1 MAQTPPELLAHR
13 EWLGQ
18 IEPVGLVV
26 SPNVLVRQG
35 VFVDRQRS
43 IDVQTKLAVLAGDG
57 EQARVADAVA
67 FFRDI
72 LDWPESSLAGSS
84 SGAPIPDA
92 LVAALPEY
100 EDHIRPTYALAD
112 PDKPHEWQIL
122 IQVTPAQDFD
132 AKPAEGDA
140 HGWRASAHARL
151 ERLLRETNVAI
162 GILFDGTSLRLV
174 YAPKHESSGH
184 LTFKFKDLLE
194 TQGRPMAGALGKL
207 LGAESVTDIG
217 APTQRLSLLLR
228 ESRKSQN
235 DVSTALAGQVLEALW
250 ELVRGFQHA
259 NEASKGQLLEH
270 AMREAPNEVYGGLL
284 TTLMRL
290 VFVLYAEDRG
300 LMPAGDVYQR
310 HYSVAGLFE
319 RLREDAAR
327 YPDKMDARSE

>member
-100 EDHIRPTYALAD
+100 EDHIRPTYALPD
-112 PDKPHEWQIL
+112 PDRPAQWMLL
-122 IQVTPAQDFD
+122 IQETSAADLD
-132 AKPAEGDA
+132 AKPSEA
-140 HGWRASAHARL
+140 HASGWRASPQARL
-151 ERLLRETNVAI
+151 ERLLRDTGVPI
-162 GILFDGTSLRLV
+162 
-174 YAPKHESSGH
+174 
-184 LTFKFKDLLE
+184 
-194 TQGRPMAGALGKL
+194 
-207 LGAESVTDIG
+207 
-217 APTQRLSLLLR
+217 
-228 ESRKSQN
+228 
-235 DVSTALAGQVLEALW
+235 
-250 ELVRGFQHA
+250 
-259 NEASKGQLLEH
+259 
-270 AMREAPNEVYGGLL
+270 GLL
-284 TTLMRL
+284 
-290 VFVLYAEDRG
+290 F
-300 LMPAGDVYQR
+300 
-310 HYSVAGLFE
+310 
-319 RLREDAAR
+319 
-327 YPDKMDARSE
+327 